1 MNLRY
6 VFLETIIPRKAV
18 SHKHQRK
25 SKGMIFTG
33 IYSNFLHSVLYK
45 NGEWKKLKDEVKIKD
60 WSRITGG
67 LGCQASFRIS
77 LRKSRFLNVL

>member
-33 IYSNFLHSVLYK
+33 MYSNFLHSVLYK
-45 NGEWKKLKDEVKIKD
+45 NGDG
-60 WSRITGG
+60 R
-67 LGCQASFRIS
+67 
-77 LRKSRFLNVL
+77 N

>member
-33 IYSNFLHSVLYK
+33 MYSNFLYSVLYK
-45 NGEWKKLKDEVKIKD
+45 NGDG
-60 WSRITGG
+60 R
-67 LGCQASFRIS
+67 
-77 LRKSRFLNVL
+77 N